1 MRLSSILNVMR
12 DVMFNQAFVV
22 DFEDFK
28 GGGRACAFGSFGK
41 GVKTLSDVEF
51 SLALLICKPSAMA

>member
-12 DVMFNQAFVV
+12 EVMFNQAFVV

-28 GGGRACAFGSFGK
+28 GGAVHAHLEVLGR
-41 GVKTLSDVEF
+41 E
-51 SLALLICKPSAMA
+51 

>member
-12 DVMFNQAFVV
+12 EVMFNQAFVV

-28 GGGRACAFGSFGK
+28 GGRACAFGSFGK